1 MKAKRRLFP
10 RKELSP
16 QQPLKKRSKSKVCC
30 FNWTVMV
37 LVFSLGEALDPGLR
51 WGESGVAGAAGAAG
65 DDSFD
70 SVG

>member
-1 MKAKRRLFP
+1 
-10 RKELSP
+10 
-16 QQPLKKRSKSKVCC
+16 
-30 FNWTVMV
+30 MV